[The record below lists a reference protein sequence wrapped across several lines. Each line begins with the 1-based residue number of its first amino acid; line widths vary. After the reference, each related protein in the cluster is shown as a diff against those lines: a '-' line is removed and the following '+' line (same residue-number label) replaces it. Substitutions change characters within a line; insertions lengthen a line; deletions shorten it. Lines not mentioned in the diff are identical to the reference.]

1 MALVGLVIFQRAVC
15 DVMALNGDSC
25 AFTVA
30 LQRVDGGTIDSDLC
44 SALE

>member
-15 DVMALNGDSC
+15 DVMALNRDSC

-30 LQRVDGGTIDSDLC
+30 RQPVDGGTSDSNLC